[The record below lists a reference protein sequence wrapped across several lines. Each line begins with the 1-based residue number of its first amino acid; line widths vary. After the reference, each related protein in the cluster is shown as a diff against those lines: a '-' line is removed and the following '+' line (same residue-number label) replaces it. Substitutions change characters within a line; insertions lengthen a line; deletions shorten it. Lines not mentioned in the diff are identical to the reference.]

1 MGLTTIDQFISQMGY
16 VATQM
21 LIQIINGVPLE
32 DQTYRMQTQLVIRS
46 SCREIVATT

>member
-1 MGLTTIDQFISQMGY
+1 MGY

-21 LIQIINGVPLE
+21 LIKIINSVALE

-46 SCREIVATT
+46 SCREIVEAV